1 MLVLRFSHVFFGAL
15 WVGMMA
21 FQTFF
26 LMPALAEVGPDSGK
40 LMAALMRRRLPVI
53 LPIVA
58 LITLVSGFWL
68 FQRLSGGAPAGLMRT
83 PMGLA
88 FGSGGLA
95 ALLAF
100 LLGIVVMRPAM
111 MRSTALQQSLASAS
125 PEERATRSAEIQR
138 LRARGAMTGW
148 VVMILL
154 LYALGAMAGRDTCEA
169 REHPRVACD
178 MMTRT
183 RLAVRHAARYCFATS
198 EMASTVSSEPP
209 QLGSRPG
216 PGAEGLDVVRDLP
229 HLIRRQHIG
238 GFGHRRAV
246 DPGHRPDVN
255 VARRA

>member
-1 MLVLRFSHVFFGAL
+1 
-15 WVGMMA
+15 MMA

-40 LMAALMRRRLPVI
+40 FMAALMRRRIPVI

-100 LLGIVVMRPAM
+100 LLGIVVLRPAM
-111 MRSTALQQSLASAS
+111 MRSTALQQALASAPS

-154 LYALGAMAGRDTCEA
+154 LYALGAMA
-169 REHPRVACD
+169 V
-178 MMTRT
+178 
-183 RLAVRHAARYCFATS
+183 ARY
-198 EMASTVSSEPP
+198 
-209 QLGSRPG
+209 L
-216 PGAEGLDVVRDLP
+216 
-229 HLIRRQHIG
+229 
-238 GFGHRRAV
+238 
-246 DPGHRPDVN
+246 
-255 VARRA
+255 

>member
-1 MLVLRFSHVFFGAL
+1 MLVLRFAHVFFGAL

-26 LMPALAEVGPDSGK
+26 LMSALAEAGPDGGK
-40 LMAALMRRRLPVI
+40 LLAALIRRRIPVI

-68 FQRLSGGAPAGLMRT
+68 FQRLSGGAAAGLMRT

-111 MRSTALQQSLASAS
+111 MRSTELAQSLASAS
-125 PEERATRSAEIQR
+125 SEERAMRSAEIQR

-154 LYALGAMAGRDTCEA
+154 LSALGGMAVVGFLWAWC
-169 REHPRVACD
+169 
-178 MMTRT
+178 
-183 RLAVRHAARYCFATS
+183 
-198 EMASTVSSEPP
+198 
-209 QLGSRPG
+209 RPG
-216 PGAEGLDVVRDLP
+216 GR
-229 HLIRRQHIG
+229 
-238 GFGHRRAV
+238 
-246 DPGHRPDVN
+246 
-255 VARRA
+255 